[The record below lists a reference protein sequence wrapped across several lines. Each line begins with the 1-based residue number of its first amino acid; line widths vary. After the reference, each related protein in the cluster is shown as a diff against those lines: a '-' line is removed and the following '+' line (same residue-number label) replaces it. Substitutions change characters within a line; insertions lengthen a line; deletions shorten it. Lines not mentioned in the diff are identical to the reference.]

1 MKDRDRLMDMA
12 KDFAKRDLELGREP
26 SEEQKLARNRL
37 EKIRNRLY
45 ALKMRDEIL
54 SSRKLNYVRTWIRQR
69 HCGNLPNPLWG
80 GNL

>member
-1 MKDRDRLMDMA
+1 MMKDRDRLMDMA

-54 SSRKLNYVRTWIRQR
+54 SSRKLNYVRT
-69 HCGNLPNPLWG
+69 
-80 GNL
+80 